1 MVGVSLR
8 PHAGEWSA
16 SEVAAGVLEQLRHR
30 GPDGLGLVGHGT
42 AALGMARL
50 RVRSRQRDSVPFA
63 GPGVV
68 FAFNGEVYRAD
79 GLVPEGGFEEA
90 RRAGEPDAAAAV
102 DGMYAVVGGLPDG
115 TLWAVRDPLGIKP
128 LYLRESPDGV
138 ALASEVG
145 PLVDVFGR
153 APVRL
158 AAFAQFLLSG
168 RRVVDGGSFFEGI
181 RAVRPGER
189 LTLRDGRITQS
200 VLTRPTPCAPG
211 VPEAAELRTALETA
225 VDRMLLTDRRVGL
238 AVSGG
243 LDSTLVARLLA
254 RRGIRDLPTVS
265 VLPED
270 TGDGV
275 RDLSDLGLSDGVIG
289 TWQHRSISFGPADL
303 LTGLPAAV
311 RSLGEPVAMSSL
323 PMYRALA
330 KLARAQGITVLLVGE
345 GADELFAGYHRY
357 RALYAGE
364 FTDPVDFY
372 LPYERLEL
380 VTALL
385 GRDACAAAT
394 GELRRAIGRSQEAAA
409 QRHGIEPTVVDV
421 VREHEYEHSLEPL
434 LRRTDHLLMAEGIEG
449 RTPFLHGGVAELS
462 RRYPARS
469 LVRGSQ
475 TKAVLREAFA
485 DLLPPS
491 YRAQP
496 KLPFRAPVRQWL
508 RGGLLP
514 RVDRTL
520 ADATESLHQRLG
532 VRPSGMLQ
540 LRERLAAGDA
550 AACTLAFALLST
562 VEWLNWLDDSA
573 DRSEVAVS
581 A

>member
-1 MVGVSLR
+1 M
-8 PHAGEWSA
+8 
-16 SEVAAGVLEQLRHR
+16 
-30 GPDGLGLVGHGT
+30 
-42 AALGMARL
+42 
-50 RVRSRQRDSVPFA
+50 PFA
-63 GPGVV
+63 GPGAV

-79 GLVPEGGFEEA
+79 GQVPEGGFDEA
-90 RRAGEPDAAAAV
+90 RWASEPDAAAAV
-102 DGMYAVVGGLPDG
+102 DGMYAVVGGPPDG
-115 TLWAVRDPLGIKP
+115 TLRAVRDPLGIKP

-138 ALASEVG
+138 AVASEVG

-181 RAVRPGER
+181 RAVGPGER
-189 LTLRDGRITQS
+189 LTLRDGRVTQS
-200 VLTRPTPCAPG
+200 VLTRPAPRAPG
-211 VPEAAELRTALETA
+211 IPEAAELRTALETA

-265 VLPED
+265 VLPQD

-275 RDLSDLGLSDGVIG
+275 RDLSDLGLSDDVIG
-289 TWQHRSISFGPADL
+289 TWQHRSTSFGPADL
-303 LTGLPAAV
+303 LAGLPDAV

-330 KLARAQGITVLLVGE
+330 KLARAAGITVLLVGE

-357 RALYAGE
+357 RPLYAGA

-385 GRDACAAAT
+385 GEDACAAAT
-394 GELRRAIGRSQEAAA
+394 GALRRAIGRSREAAA
-409 QRHGIEPTVVDV
+409 QRHGVEPTVVDV

-449 RTPFLHGGVAELS
+449 RTPFLHGGVPELA

-491 YRAQP
+491 YRVQP

-532 VRPSGMLQ
+532 VRPSGMLL

-550 AACTLAFALLST
+550 VASTLAFALLST
-562 VEWLNWLDDSA
+562 VEWLHWLDDSA
-573 DRSEVAVS
+573 ARSEVPVS

>member
-8 PHAGEWSA
+8 PHAGKRSA

-30 GPDGLGLVGHGT
+30 GPDGLGLVDHGT

-50 RVRSRQRDSVPFA
+50 RVRSRPLDSVPFA
-63 GPGVV
+63 GSGAV

-79 GLVPEGGFEEA
+79 GVVPEGGLEEA
-90 RRAGEPDAAAAV
+90 RRAGEPDAATAV
-102 DGMYAVVGGLPDG
+102 DGMYAVVGGDPDG
-115 TLWAVRDPLGIKP
+115 TLRAVRDPLGIKP
-128 LYLRESPDGV
+128 LYLREAPEGV
-138 ALASEVG
+138 AVASEVG

-153 APVRL
+153 APVRP

-189 LTLRDGRITQS
+189 LTLRDGRITRS
-200 VLTRPTPCAPG
+200 VPARPAPCAPG
-211 VPEAAELRTALETA
+211 MPEAAELRAALETA

-265 VLPED
+265 VLPQD

-275 RDLSDLGLSDGVIG
+275 RDLSDLGLSDAVID
-289 TWQHRSISFGPADL
+289 TWQHHSTSFGPADL
-303 LTGLPAAV
+303 LAGLPAAV

-330 KLARAQGITVLLVGE
+330 KLAGAAGITVLLVGE

-385 GRDACAAAT
+385 GGDACADAT
-394 GELRRAIGRSQEAAA
+394 GELRRAVGRSREAAA
-409 QRHGIEPTVVDV
+409 ERLGIEPTVIDV

-449 RTPFLHGGVAELS
+449 RTPFLHGGVAELA

-475 TKAVLREAFA
+475 TKAALREAFA

-491 YRAQP
+491 YRVQP
-496 KLPFRAPVRQWL
+496 KQPFRAPVRQWL

-520 ADATESLHQRLG
+520 ADATESLRRLG
-532 VRPSGMLQ
+532 VRPAGMLL

-562 VEWLNWLDDSA
+562 VEWLHWLDDSA
-573 DRSEVAVS
+573 ARSEVPVS

>member
-1 MVGVSLR
+1 M
-8 PHAGEWSA
+8 
-16 SEVAAGVLEQLRHR
+16 
-30 GPDGLGLVGHGT
+30 
-42 AALGMARL
+42 
-50 RVRSRQRDSVPFA
+50 PFA
-63 GPGVV
+63 ESDAV

-79 GLVPEGGFEEA
+79 GRVPQGGFEEA
-90 RRAGEPDAAAAV
+90 RRAGEPDAATAV
-102 DGMYAVVGGLPDG
+102 DGMYAVVSGGPDG
-115 TLWAVRDPLGIKP
+115 TLRAVRDPLGIKP

-138 ALASEVG
+138 VVASEVG
-145 PLVDVFGR
+145 PLVDVFGQ
-153 APVRL
+153 APVRP

-200 VLTRPTPCAPG
+200 VLTPPRPSAPG
-211 VPEAAELRTALETA
+211 MPEPAELRAALETS
-225 VDRMLLTDRRVGL
+225 VDQMLLTDRQVGL

-265 VLPED
+265 VRPQD

-275 RDLSDLGLSDGVIG
+275 SDLSDLGLSDDVIG
-289 TWQHRSISFGPADL
+289 TWRHRSTSFGPADL
-303 LTGLPAAV
+303 LAGLPAAV
-311 RSLGEPVAMSSL
+311 RSIGEPVAMSSL

-330 KLARAQGITVLLVGE
+330 ELAKASGITVLLVGE

-357 RALYAGE
+357 RALYAGA

-372 LPYERLEL
+372 LPDERLEL

-385 GRDACAAAT
+385 GRDACADAT
-394 GELRRAIGRSQEAAA
+394 GELRRAIDRSRTAAA
-409 QRHGIEPTVVDV
+409 ERHGVEPSVVDV

-449 RTPFLHGGVAELS
+449 RTPFLHGGVAELA
-462 RRYPARS
+462 RRYPAHS
-469 LVRGSQ
+469 LVRGSL
-475 TKAVLREAFA
+475 TKAALREAFA

-491 YRAQP
+491 YGVQP
-496 KLPFRAPVRQWL
+496 KLPFRAPVREWL

-532 VRPSGMLQ
+532 VRPAGMLL

-550 AACTLAFALLST
+550 VASTLAFALLST
-562 VEWLNWLDDSA
+562 VEWFCWLDDSA
-573 DRSEVAVS
+573 ARSEASVS
-581 A
+581 V